1 MATGSEGV
9 VGAAGIEG
17 VFVSD
22 AQVNRAARA
31 AAEAAGQ
38 ASSTGAA
45 GPFSAASGAAGP
57 TGPTG
62 STAPQAPRG
71 PPAAGPERPGRAVRL
86 RGGDRCERTLRQPDA
101 DADQPAGELP
111 VGGDHL
117 RLRHPDG
124 GEPDRRA
131 RSVTKVALFRDAC
144 YNVCIGFA
152 DAHILFWILSKSCAV
167 NCSFPFTISVNRLQE
182 NGGK

>member
-45 GPFSAASGAAGP
+45 GPFSAA
-57 TGPTG
+57 
-62 STAPQAPRG
+62 
-71 PPAAGPERPGRAVRL
+71 
-86 RGGDRCERTLRQPDA
+86 
-101 DADQPAGELP
+101 
-111 VGGDHL
+111 
-117 RLRHPDG
+117 
-124 GEPDRRA
+124 
-131 RSVTKVALFRDAC
+131 
-144 YNVCIGFA
+144 
-152 DAHILFWILSKSCAV
+152 
-167 NCSFPFTISVNRLQE
+167 
-182 NGGK
+182 